1 LCADDFLR
9 RQHLGVRQAA
19 LDVRLPKSLVEED
32 AGGVALH
39 QVAHGL
45 GKQGRPGLGL
55 LIELVF

>member
-1 LCADDFLR
+1 
-9 RQHLGVRQAA
+9 
-19 LDVRLPKSLVEED
+19 LPKSLVEKY
-32 AGGVALH
+32 AGGIALD